1 MVMKWKFKIPNKNG
15 IEYGLNPASIN
26 KHIAWTKE
34 NIESDSKSEFSTY
47 TENPQFEVMN
57 LHIEAMSKFTTEDIV
72 NILASD
78 QRTRKVELWRMI
90 GVDTKTGLS
99 TTKICLSFNNE
110 MKIHGYP
117 CN

>member
-1 MVMKWKFKIPNKNG
+1 MQ
-15 IEYGLNPASIN
+15 
-26 KHIAWTKE
+26 
-34 NIESDSKSEFSTY
+34 
-47 TENPQFEVMN
+47 QF
-57 LHIEAMSKFTTEDIV
+57 TPEDISG
-72 NILASD
+72 ILASD
-78 QRTRKVELWRMI
+78 QRTRKVELWKMT